1 MSRRAGRP
9 ALLESDGGARSC
21 FTIAVSQR
29 APIQSASSQPLS
41 SPHQSPPAHQPH
53 AQAKIRL
60 LNLRLGLESCIRS
73 SYLSMTSER
82 ISNTTSDIECHARD
96 IARAD
101 CFAQEVSESP
111 VFPTR

>member
-29 APIQSASSQPLS
+29 APIQSAPSQPLS

-60 LNLRLGLESCIRS
+60 LNLRLRLESCIWALIPMMNLGVTRFR
-73 SYLSMTSER
+73 TR
-82 ISNTTSDIECHARD
+82 DTKRVAPVNTAKIR
-96 IARAD
+96 
-101 CFAQEVSESP
+101 
-111 VFPTR
+111 